1 MKNMEELNELDLGPA
16 EPNYTF
22 NHVIAIGAKAERM
35 LSHLKK
41 DCGKWFVDEL
51 IDIKEGQEEIR
62 NLIVVADESAKIVDL
77 PKEFSNDEYLRH
89 NLYVLDI
96 AKEPRQDDWSEVF
109 SYIWVPA
116 KRQFTTIKNFFEMYY
131 HDALSMGSLIC
142 FDFNDWQHTVRGK
155 SRMTIYKIHIDG
167 SLRYRLK
174 KLPIS
179 SSPDDK
185 YLVIAGVHS
194 FKEWNMGKWMKSLN
208 VLFGRLP
215 ENAYLHWTILG
226 KELSKQDAYVA
237 LMQFEQF

>member
-1 MKNMEELNELDLGPA
+1 MDMDELKELDFGPA

-22 NHVIAIGAKAERM
+22 NHVIAIGVRAERM

-51 IDIKEGQEEIR
+51 IDIKEGQVEIR
-62 NLIVVADESAKIVDL
+62 NLIVIADEYAKIGDL
-77 PKEFSNDEYLRH
+77 SEEFSNEEYLRH

-96 AKEPRQDDWSEVF
+96 AKEPRPDDWLDVF
-109 SYIWVPA
+109 SYIWVPS
-116 KRQFTTIKNFFEMYY
+116 KRQFSTIKNFFEMYY
-131 HDALSMGSLIC
+131 HDALSMSSLIC
-142 FDFNDWQHTVRGK
+142 FDFNDWQHTIRGR
-155 SRMTIYKIHIDG
+155 SRMTIRKIHIDS
-167 SLRYRLK
+167 SLKYRLK

-194 FKEWNMGKWMKSLN
+194 FKEWNMCKWMKSLN
-208 VLFGRLP
+208 VLFGRFP
-215 ENAYLHWTILG
+215 DDAYLHWTILG

>member
-1 MKNMEELNELDLGPA
+1 MKNMEELNELDFGPA
-16 EPNYTF
+16 EPSYTY
-22 NHVIAIGAKAERM
+22 NHVIAIGSRAERM
-35 LSHLKK
+35 LFHLKK
-41 DCGKWFVDEL
+41 NCGKWFVDEL

-62 NLIVVADESAKIVDL
+62 NLIVIADESAIIGDL
-77 PKEFSNDEYLRH
+77 AEQFCVEEYLRH

-96 AKEPRQDDWSEVF
+96 AKEPRPNDWSEVF

-167 SLRYRLK
+167 SLRHRLK

-194 FKEWNMGKWMKSLN
+194 FREWNMGKWMRSLN

-215 ENAYLHWTILG
+215 DNAYLHWTILG
-226 KELSKQDAYVA
+226 KELSKQDAYIA